1 MAIPRRLTV
10 VFTFFYIG
18 VIIYIFLF
26 LMIPEFQ
33 QAIIEARN
41 NIIDFTKGSNYLIS
55 LILTFIVCL
64 IGNASV
70 GFPIPYPFVLFSFSQ
85 SIYLKYINFGLSIL
99 QVLENAN
106 FWLEI
111 SIYAIVGGLG
121 SIIGELTSFF
131 IGVGAKKVVEK
142 TSRDVFRN
150 VKGFGRLILDH
161 PKSTYFYIFLA
172 AALPIPDDPLWIAL
186 GMLEKRINFTK
197 CLFWGWMGKNI
208 TTYFYVILP
217 IAIALG
223 FNTTGI
229 TMNAISSV
237 ITEALMLLITLTVM
251 FFILAFNWDKYLEKR
266 YSKKNNT

>member
-26 LMIPEFQ
+26 LTIPEFQ

-41 NIIDFTKGSNYLIS
+41 NIIDFTQGSNYLIS
-55 LILTFIVCL
+55 LILTFVVCL

-131 IGVGAKKVVEK
+131 IGVG
-142 TSRDVFRN
+142 
-150 VKGFGRLILDH
+150 
-161 PKSTYFYIFLA
+161 
-172 AALPIPDDPLWIAL
+172 
-186 GMLEKRINFTK
+186 
-197 CLFWGWMGKNI
+197 
-208 TTYFYVILP
+208 
-217 IAIALG
+217 
-223 FNTTGI
+223 
-229 TMNAISSV
+229 
-237 ITEALMLLITLTVM
+237 
-251 FFILAFNWDKYLEKR
+251 
-266 YSKKNNT
+266 